1 MTREISVNYTAEKS
15 NITLTNNPEILIDT
29 MSNHITHIPHTPF
42 PWTITHFMFLPLN
55 NYSVFE
61 PSSRCYVAG
70 TSKKAA
76 PQNFQALIRQGNNVF
91 FFFLIL

>member
-1 MTREISVNYTAEKS
+1 MTKKISVNYTAEKS

-42 PWTITHFMFLPLN
+42 PWTITLFMFLPLN

-61 PSSRCYVAG
+61 SSSRCYVTG

-76 PQNFQALIRQGNNVF
+76 PQYFQALIRQENNVF
-91 FFFLIL
+91 FFFF